1 MKKLILLL
9 LFLIAYSK
17 PLEIDGIKIYN
28 FPQINEINTTKTIE
42 INNTKLKSLTKTNE
56 INASLKNNETNIS
69 LENNE
74 TNISLE
80 NNKTNIYLENNQTN
94 ISLENN
100 ETNISKT
107 PEIIPTTY
115 EKIFDSN
122 IKTIKPKIDIAVL
135 INKQKFKKYLPSII
149 NSLNAYFIYK
159 HAEYNLSV
167 YDINQTNQ
175 ALKHKNIIVYTYNPN
190 NIKKFINYN
199 NNLYFPMINKNE
211 TNITKPNFYFGGIN
225 YISQIKKLSLLTD
238 MNKTIVI
245 NDNTLT
251 SKLVFSIENKFF
263 NTIPF
268 EWNQINYND
277 LNNSYV
283 FLNTAPQKSIQILS
297 NIYYKNINPILILS
311 TQINYN
317 PMLIALTQP
326 QALTKLIL
334 ANSIIN
340 PPKELVDIDL
350 LLDSDIKFNWLNYS
364 ANILCNKIYNTAT
377 NSDSYFMNDFLIFI
391 FNNQINYKTQLYQIV
406 FNAFKK
412 ISSP

>member
-1 MKKLILLL
+1 MKKLLLLL
-9 LFLIAYSK
+9 LFLFAYSQ

-42 INNTKLKSLTKTNE
+42 INNTKSKSNAE
-56 INASLKNNETNIS
+56 INETNLS
-69 LENNE
+69 EE
-74 TNISLE
+74 NISF
-80 NNKTNIYLENNQTN
+80 
-94 ISLENN
+94 ENN
-100 ETNISKT
+100 ETNISKIST
-107 PEIIPTTY
+107 ETNETNISKPTSSITY
-115 EKIFDSN
+115 EEIFNST

-175 ALKHKNIIVYTYNPN
+175 ALKHKNIIVYTYDPN
-190 NIKKFINYN
+190 NIKNFINDN
-199 NNLYFPMINKNE
+199 NNFYFPMINKNE

-225 YISQIKKLSLLTD
+225 YISQIKKLSQLTD
-238 MNKTIVI
+238 TNETVII
-245 NDNTLT
+245 NDDTLT
-251 SKLVFSIENKFF
+251 SKLLFSIENRFF

-268 EWNQINYND
+268 KWNQINYND

-317 PMLIALTQP
+317 PILIALTQP

-364 ANILCNKIYNTAT
+364 ANILCNKIYNTLT
-377 NSDSYFMNDFLIFI
+377 NSDLFFMNDFLIFI
-391 FNNQINYKTQLYQIV
+391 FNNQINYKTELYQIV